1 MKKMGLIIALSLSIF
16 LVACASLDTYEE
28 RLEDAG
34 WNAESSSTSDLPDII
49 DSDEVADETNIEAI
63 LFASSSDEIEIG
75 FIIEFVDREYAQ
87 TLYDEIT
94 EGDAEDYEGNIAISR
109 NFVFF
114 GTSSSFLEDL
124 NVD

>member
-34 WNAESSSTSDLPDII
+34 WNVESSSTSDLPDII

-63 LFASSSDEIEIG
+63 LFAFSSDEIEIG